1 MRWPTWVLGE
11 VNLVAVVHDASLSEG
26 VDAIAAIGSYYGR
39 DVPIGGY
46 SGSVG
51 DPAHCAKVRLR

>member
-1 MRWPTWVLGE
+1 MADLGE